1 MEPDIQTV
9 HSSPIVTSV
18 AMQYAREVQTSWNCS
33 FVKKAMHYFTE
44 TFYEFNKWPLK
55 LPHMNDYPHAEWWH
69 YSGEE
74 TGFEVNPGAEIVGY
88 YHAFPQIIPEN
99 LLPTLHEHVFS
110 YLESHNGPIEFHEAL
125 CYLRLAEVIPDPGRT
140 IIVEQL
146 REWARE
152 IVTLNPEEWNGYC
165 AKPLWLASAPNSPLY
180 NVLEDVIHLNLDY
193 EIDINTLMDH
203 GNHFGNGDNTILLG
217 KIKLELHGAER

>member
-1 MEPDIQTV
+1 
-9 HSSPIVTSV
+9 
-18 AMQYAREVQTSWNCS
+18 
-33 FVKKAMHYFTE
+33 MHYFTE

-193 EIDINTLMDH
+193 EIDHQHPDGSWKPFWEWGQYHTTWENKVRTAWSGALTVKLLTTL
-203 GNHFGNGDNTILLG
+203 
-217 KIKLELHGAER
+217 KSYERLDIS